1 MREPETIEVLIAKE
15 LRGVCGS
22 CTKFE
27 ICSYRK
33 HAMKIIIQCELY
45 EMNAGEQTPGT
56 PDPIRLKGLCTNCG
70 NAATCHLPEK
80 QFGVWHCEEYR

>member
-1 MREPETIEVLIAKE
+1 MRESETIEVLIAKE
-15 LRGVCGS
+15 LRGVCGN
-22 CTKFE
+22 CTKSE

-45 EMNAGEQTPGT
+45 EMNEVGQN
-56 PDPIRLKGLCTNCG
+56 PDALKPIELKGLCMNCG

-80 QFGVWHCEEYR
+80 QLGVWHCEEYR